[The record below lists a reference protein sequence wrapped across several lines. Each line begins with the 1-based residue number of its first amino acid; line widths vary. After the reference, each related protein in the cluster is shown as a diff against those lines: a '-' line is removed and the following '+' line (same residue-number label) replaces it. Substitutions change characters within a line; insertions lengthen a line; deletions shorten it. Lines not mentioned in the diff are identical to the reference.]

1 MLRQVLWE
9 ACCWWDFPDG
19 CLNWHCL
26 DWFKGYLTCCQST
39 RWMVEEWFEGFLCLQ
54 RQLNAITID
63 LIINKEGFTMTELI
77 QRVLPAVQKPARYT
91 GGEYNEIKKDLSDVR
106 VRVAFCFPDTYEIG
120 MSNVGMR
127 ILYGVMNEMD
137 GVWCERV
144 FAPWGDMEAEMRKH
158 NLPLWALESQDPIR
172 DFDMIAFTIGYEM
185 AYSNVLNML
194 NLAGIPLHAKD
205 RHDLKGIVFAGGVCT
220 FNPEPLADFFD
231 FFSLGEGEEST
242 VEIVALYD
250 RAKAEGWTKDQ
261 FLGEVAKIPGVY
273 VPSFYQHEYNPDGT
287 LSRIV
292 PLIGAPEKVTK
303 RVEDLDHAYW
313 PTKMIVPSTEIVH
326 DRANLEVF
334 RGCIRGCRFCQA
346 GFSCRP
352 VRKKSPE
359 VLYRQAVETME
370 DSGHNEITLSSL
382 STSDYRGLKELTDEL
397 IPYCESHKINLSV
410 PSLRADNFSRELME
424 KLQTV
429 RKSGLTFAPEA
440 GTQRLRDVINKN
452 LTEDEILNTCAQAF
466 EGGWNNVKL
475 YFMLGLPTET
485 DEDVLGIA
493 ELVYKVI
500 QKWKENATNKKR
512 GLRVH
517 VATAYFVPKP
527 HTPFQ
532 WEKQITPEE
541 YLRRCRLL
549 KGHFYSKAITYDYH
563 APDLSRLE
571 AVFARGDRRLGP
583 VIEEAVKNGARL
595 DGWDEYFNYSYWFD
609 AMNACGIDADFYTT
623 RGFGDDEILP
633 WDTVDVGVTKRF
645 LQLEKKR
652 AYEGR
657 ITPDCREGCAGCGA
671 NCLLKEVACDA

>member
-1 MLRQVLWE
+1 
-9 ACCWWDFPDG
+9 
-19 CLNWHCL
+19 
-26 DWFKGYLTCCQST
+26 
-39 RWMVEEWFEGFLCLQ
+39 
-54 RQLNAITID
+54 
-63 LIINKEGFTMTELI
+63 MTELL
-77 QRVLPAVQKPARYT
+77 QRILPTVQKPARYT
-91 GGEYNEIKKDLSDVR
+91 GGEFNEIKKNKDDVR

-120 MSNVGMR
+120 MSNLGMR
-127 ILYGVMNEMD
+127 ILYGVMNQME

-144 FAPWGDMEAEMRKH
+144 FAPWGDMEDVMRA
-158 NLPLWALESQDPIR
+158 NSLPLWALESQDAVK

-185 AYSNVLNML
+185 AYSNILNML
-194 NLAGIPLHAKD
+194 NLAGVPLHAKD
-205 RHDLKGIVFAGGVCT
+205 RHGLKNIVFAGGVCA
-220 FNPEPLADFFD
+220 FNPEPLADYID
-231 FFSLGEGEEST
+231 FFSLGEGEEIT
-242 VEIVALYD
+242 VEIVSLYD
-250 RAKAEGWTKDQ
+250 RAKEENWSKET
-261 FLGEVAKIPGVY
+261 FLREVVKIDGVY
-273 VPSFYQHEYNPDGT
+273 VPSMYRHEYKDDGT
-287 LSRIV
+287 LSAIV
-292 PLIGAPEKVTK
+292 PLEGAPEKVTK
-303 RVEDLDHAYW
+303 RIVEDLDSAYW

-359 VLYRQAVETME
+359 VLYKQAMETME
-370 DSGHNEITLSSL
+370 YSGHNEITLSSL

-397 IPYCESHKINLSV
+397 IPYCADHRINLSV

-452 LTEDEILNTCAQAF
+452 LTEDEILNTCANAF
-466 EGGWNNVKL
+466 SGGWNNVKL

-500 QKWKENATNKKR
+500 KTWQANAVNKKR

-532 WEKQITPEE
+532 WEQQITPEE

-549 KGHFYSKAITYDYH
+549 KSHFYSKSITYDYH
-563 APDLSRLE
+563 GPDLSRLE

-583 VIEEAVKNGARL
+583 VIEEAVKNGAKL
-595 DGWDEYFNYSYWFD
+595 DGWDEYFNYSKWFD
-609 AMNACGIDADFYTT
+609 ALNACGIDADFYTT
-623 RGFGDDEILP
+623 RGYAEDEVLP
-633 WDTVDVGVTKRF
+633 WDTIDVGVTKKF
-645 LQLEKKR
+645 LLRERHR
-652 AYEGR
+652 AYEAAV
-657 ITPDCREGCAGCGA
+657 TPDCRHGCAGCGA
-671 NCLLKEVACDA
+671 NCLLKEVECDA

>member
-1 MLRQVLWE
+1 M
-9 ACCWWDFPDG
+9 
-19 CLNWHCL
+19 
-26 DWFKGYLTCCQST
+26 T
-39 RWMVEEWFEGFLCLQ
+39 
-54 RQLNAITID
+54 D
-63 LIINKEGFTMTELI
+63 LMHRI
-77 QRVLPAVQKPARYT
+77 LPTVQKPARYT
-91 GGEYNEIKKDLSDVR
+91 GGEWGEIKKNPQEVR

-144 FAPWGDMEAEMRKH
+144 FAPWGDMEEAMRTH
-158 NLPLWALESQDPIR
+158 ALPLWAIESQTPVK

-185 AYSNVLNML
+185 AYSNILNML
-194 NLAGIPLHAKD
+194 NLAGVPLHSKD
-205 RHDLKGIVFAGGVCT
+205 RHTLKNIVFAGGVCA
-220 FNPEPLADFFD
+220 FNPEPLADYID
-231 FFSLGEGEEST
+231 FFSLGEGEDIT
-242 VEIVALYD
+242 VEIVSLYD
-250 RAKAEGWTKDQ
+250 RAKQESWSKDR
-261 FLGEVAKIPGVY
+261 FLHEVAKIPGVY
-273 VPSFYQHEYNPDGT
+273 VPSFYRHEYREDGT
-287 LSRIV
+287 LAAIV
-292 PLIGAPEKVTK
+292 PLEGAPKTVTK
-303 RVEDLDHAYW
+303 RIIEDLDNAYY

-359 VLYRQAVETME
+359 VLYRQAVEMLE
-370 DSGHNEITLSSL
+370 DSGNNEITISSL
-382 STSDYRGLKELTDEL
+382 STSDYRGLKELTDKL
-397 IPYCESHKINLSV
+397 IPYCYDQKVNLSV

-466 EGGWNNVKL
+466 SGGWNNVKL

-500 QKWKENATNKKR
+500 QTWKANASNKKR

-532 WEKQITPEE
+532 WERQITPQE
-541 YLRRCRLL
+541 YLRRCKLL
-549 KGHFYSKAITYDYH
+549 KSHFYSKSIEYDYH
-563 APDLSRLE
+563 SPDLSRLE

-583 VIEEAVKNGARL
+583 VIENAVNRGARL
-595 DGWDEYFNYSYWFD
+595 DGWDEYFNYAKWFD
-609 AMNACGIDADFYTT
+609 AFEACGVDADFYTT
-623 RGFGDDEILP
+623 RGYGEDEILP
-633 WDTVDVGVTKRF
+633 WDTIDVGVTKKF
-645 LQLEKKR
+645 LKLERKR
-652 AYEGR
+652 AYAESV
-657 ITPDCREGCAGCGA
+657 TPDCRHGCAGCGA
-671 NCLLKEVACDA
+671 SCLLKEVECDA

>member
-1 MLRQVLWE
+1 
-9 ACCWWDFPDG
+9 
-19 CLNWHCL
+19 
-26 DWFKGYLTCCQST
+26 
-39 RWMVEEWFEGFLCLQ
+39 
-54 RQLNAITID
+54 
-63 LIINKEGFTMTELI
+63 MTELI
-77 QRVLPAVQKPARYT
+77 QRILPAVQKPARYT
-91 GGEYNEIKKDLSDVR
+91 GGEFNEIKKNLEDVR

-144 FAPWGDMEAEMRKH
+144 FAPWGDMEEEMRKH
-158 NLPLWALESQDPIR
+158 NLPLWALESQTAVK
-172 DFDMIAFTIGYEM
+172 DFDMIAVTIGYEM

-205 RHDLKGIVFAGGVCT
+205 RPGLHNIVFAGGVCT
-220 FNPEPLADFFD
+220 FNPEPLAEFFD

-242 VEIVALYD
+242 VEIVSLYD
-250 RAKAEGWTKDQ
+250 RAKAEGWSKER
-261 FLGEVAKIPGVY
+261 FLLEASKIPGVY
-273 VPSFYQHEYNPDGT
+273 VPSFYEHRYNEDGT
-287 LSRIV
+287 LAEVIA
-292 PLIGAPEKVTK
+292 LNGAPEKITK
-303 RVEDLDHAYW
+303 RIVEDLDNAYW

-334 RGCIRGCRFCQA
+334 RGCVRGCRFCQA

-359 VLYRQAVETME
+359 VLYRQAVEIME
-370 DSGHNEITLSSL
+370 DSGNNEITISSL
-382 STSDYRGLKELTDEL
+382 STSDYRGLKELTDQL
-397 IPYCESHKINLSV
+397 IPYCEQNRINLSV

-452 LTEDEILNTCAQAF
+452 LTEDEILTTCANAF

-500 QKWKENATNKKR
+500 QTWKAHASNKKR

-532 WEKQITPEE
+532 WEQQITPQE

-549 KGHFYSKAITYDYH
+549 KSHFYSKSIEYNYH
-563 APDLSRLE
+563 APDLSCLE

-583 VIEEAVKNGARL
+583 VIEEAVKNGAHL
-595 DGWDEYFNYSYWFD
+595 DGWDEYFNYSIWFD
-609 AMNACGIDADFYTT
+609 ALKKCGIDPEFYTT
-623 RGFGDDEILP
+623 RGYGEEELLP
-633 WDTVDVGVTKRF
+633 WDHIDVGVTKKF
-645 LQLEKKR
+645 LKLERKR
-652 AYEGR
+652 AYEGK
-657 ITPDCREGCAGCGA
+657 ITPDCRKACAGCGA
-671 NCLLKEVACDA
+671 ARLLKEVECDA